1 MRSVSLVFVGL
12 ILASCGEKAEQPPTN
27 QPLVTEKSTATST
40 NAAQANVSGNVSGAA
55 PGNSTV
61 EANASAPAPGVLP
74 PANASMRY
82 VGTWAKN
89 KGECASKPWH
99 FTARELTVSGGP
111 HCSFYNVAKVPGGYD
126 VAAQCPTK
134 QPIHTDLIKLRFA
147 ESAQAMLVES
157 NAIDPTGLIY
167 CGK

>member
-1 MRSVSLVFVGL
+1 MRWAVAIAGALVIAGC
-12 ILASCGEKAEQPPTN
+12 SQKAEKPPAN
-27 QPLVTEKSTATST
+27 QSSATEKTAIAT
-40 NAAQANVSGNVSGAA
+40 
-55 PGNSTV
+55 
-61 EANASAPAPGVLP
+61 ENASAVNASGNAATAAPQNSAQQANKAAPSAGVLP
-74 PANASMRY
+74 PANAAVRY
-82 VGTWAKN
+82 VGTWATKLAN
-89 KGECASKPWH
+89 CKSKPWH

-134 QPIHTDLIKLRFA
+134 GPVHTDLIKLRFA

-157 NAIDPTGLIY
+157 NAINPTGLIY